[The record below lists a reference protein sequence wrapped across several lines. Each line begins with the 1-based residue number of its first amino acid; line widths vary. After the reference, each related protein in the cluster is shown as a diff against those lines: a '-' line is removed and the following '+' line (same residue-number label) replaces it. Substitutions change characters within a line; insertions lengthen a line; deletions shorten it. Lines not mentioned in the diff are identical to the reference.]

1 MQPIAPITASVSGR
15 KKSKR
20 VRNVAARL
28 AEGLPPERLSFLIE
42 IRERVASG
50 FYNTDPVIDD
60 LCHSFTK
67 AVDALVTH

>member
-1 MQPIAPITASVSGR
+1 MQPIVPITAMVSGR
-15 KKSKR
+15 KKPKR

-28 AEGLPPERLSFLIE
+28 AEGLPPERVSFLVE

-50 FYNTDPVIDD
+50 FYNTEPVIED

-67 AVDALVTH
+67 AVDALV

>member
-1 MQPIAPITASVSGR
+1 MQPIVPITVKVSGR
-15 KKSKR
+15 KPPKAKR

-67 AVDALVTH
+67 AVDALV

>member
-1 MQPIAPITASVSGR
+1 MQPIVPITVKASGR
-15 KKSKR
+15 KKPKR

-28 AEGLPPERLSFLIE
+28 AEGLPPERVSFLVE

-50 FYNTDPVIDD
+50 FYNTEPVIED

-67 AVDALVTH
+67 AVDALV

>member
-1 MQPIAPITASVSGR
+1 MQPTVPITAKVSGR
-15 KKSKR
+15 KPPKAKR

-50 FYNTDPVIDD
+50 FYNTEPVIED

-67 AVDALVTH
+67 AVDALV

>member
-1 MQPIAPITASVSGR
+1 MQPIVPITVKVSGR
-15 KKSKR
+15 KQPKR

-28 AEGLPPERLSFLIE
+28 AEGLPPERVSFLIE

-50 FYNTDPVIDD
+50 FYNTDPVIED

-67 AVDALVTH
+67 AVDALV

>member
-1 MQPIAPITASVSGR
+1 MQPIVPIAAKVSGR
-15 KKSKR
+15 KPPKR

-28 AEGLPPERLSFLIE
+28 AEGLPPERISFLIE

-50 FYNTDPVIDD
+50 FYNTEPVIED

-67 AVDALVTH
+67 AVDALV